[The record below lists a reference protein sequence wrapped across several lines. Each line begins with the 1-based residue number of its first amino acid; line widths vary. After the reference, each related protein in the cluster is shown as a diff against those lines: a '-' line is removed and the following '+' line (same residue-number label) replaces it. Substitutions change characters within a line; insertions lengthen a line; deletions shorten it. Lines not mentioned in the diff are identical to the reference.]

1 MPASARL
8 QDQNG
13 YLLVK
18 GCPIASSG
26 VFQYSAAQV
35 GLPGD
40 PNRIVNVYRPPE
52 AVSDEE
58 YLASL
63 QLIPLINDHEML
75 SGFQNDNSA
84 TAPEDYG
91 VDGVLYDVLYSVP
104 WVNGD
109 LKIFSRSMQ
118 ADLSSG
124 KKDLSLGYT
133 CDFEVRSVV
142 VDGVQCE
149 VIQTNMRG
157 NHIALVEVGRVPGAR
172 VLDGKR
178 MCFDALSFSI
188 HTTTD
193 ERGFAMAKPKV
204 PRRAFDSNAAAT
216 VQALMKQLLPAFE
229 QFMGEEAAEP
239 AHQGAAAPA
248 AGAGAATAAQPAAAA
263 AAQPAAAAVDPNAA
277 PAATAAAPAA
287 GGETGTGEVAA
298 EGASAGG
305 AGDPNAATATGASAE
320 GEEDEGGANLQAL
333 AQSVMQ
339 AIQAFCAA
347 MPDGQAQAQ
356 PAAAAP
362 AAAPAKKEGD
372 DMGGEAT
379 GGESGAATGESNEET
394 TDTIEGLTATVR
406 EGSDEGGDPP
416 NAGGEGGQGT
426 ASAGPAAGKHEGADA
441 ALRNFYADLGSKNS
455 LVDRLSKVVGAFDG
469 ALDLTRATASDVA
482 AYGVT
487 KLKLKCAKGQ
497 EVVALDAYL
506 SGLEAARG
514 GFEATPANPVPT
526 QAVDSADDSVVS
538 AYLKKVS

>member
-1 MPASARL
+1 MPASARF
-8 QDQNG
+8 QDHNG
-13 YLLVK
+13 YLFVK
-18 GCPIASSG
+18 GCPVASSG

-52 AVSDEE
+52 AVSDVE
-58 YLASL
+58 YIASL

-75 SGFQNDNSA
+75 SGFQGDTTA

-91 VDGVLYDVLYSVP
+91 VDGILADVGYAEP
-104 WVNGD
+104 WARGD
-109 LKIFSRSMQ
+109 IKIFARSMQ

-133 CDFEVRSVV
+133 CDFEIRSVV
-142 VDGVQCE
+142 VDGVECE

-172 VLDGKR
+172 ILDGKR

-188 HTTTD
+188 QTNFD
-193 ERGFAMAKPKV
+193 QRGFAMAKPNV

-239 AHQGAAAPA
+239 AHAGAAPAAAPA
-248 AGAGAATAAQPAAAA
+248 AA
-263 AAQPAAAAVDPNAA
+263 DPNAA
-277 PAATAAAPAA
+277 AANAASAATAAPAA

-298 EGASAGG
+298 EGASA
-305 AGDPNAATATGASAE
+305 APATPTAE
-320 GEEDEGGANLQAL
+320 GEGETDTGAGGDIKQA
-333 AQSVMQ
+333 AQAVMQ
-339 AIQAFCAA
+339 AIQAFCAL
-347 MPDGQAQAQ
+347 MPEGGQAEAQ

-362 AAAPAKKEGD
+362 AATPAKKEGEGG

-379 GGESGAATGESNEET
+379 GGEGGESTTGEPNGESTE
-394 TDTIEGLTATVR
+394 DALEGLEATVR
-406 EGSDEGGDPP
+406 EGADEGDPA

-426 ASAGPAAGKHEGADA
+426 ASPGPAAGKHTGADA
-441 ALRNFYADLGSKNS
+441 ALRNFYADLTRKTS

-469 ALDLTRATASDVA
+469 ALDIARATASDVA

-514 GFEATPANPVPT
+514 AAPANPVST
-526 QAVDSADDSVVS
+526 QAADSADADSVVS